1 MAFSEFE
8 LTFMARLSALTVV
21 VEFAGNSYVP
31 PWEVVILHWYQA
43 YVQDHTPWRDI
54 TII

>member
-31 PWEVVILHWYQA
+31 PWEVVTLHIG
-43 YVQDHTPWRDI
+43 VRRMCKTTPQGRI
-54 TII
+54 